1 MANLKEI
8 RGRIKSIT
16 SIQKVTSAMKMVA
29 AAKLRTSQSNM
40 EQCRP
45 YSNKISILLNDL
57 LSDCDNVNFDLMQ
70 KREVSKTL
78 YVVITSDR
86 GMAGAFN
93 TNILKKAQSDID
105 IDGKDQARI
114 ISIGKKSRDYFKNR
128 NFDIISE
135 YIDFWGDLNFNH
147 AIDIGEE
154 VVDLF
159 ITGNVDKVKVY
170 YNEFK
175 NLATQIIKDIDFLP
189 LTESDS
195 EEDKKQTDRL
205 FEPSKEEILRGV
217 IPKHINVQL
226 WQFLLE
232 SYASE
237 QAARM
242 LAMENAT
249 ENAGDMIRD
258 LGLQYN
264 KARQSAITTEIIEI
278 VSGAN
283 ALSS

>member
-8 RGRIKSIT
+8 RGRIKSIK

-45 YSNKISILLNDL
+45 YSGKITSLLNDL
-57 LSDCDNVNFDLMQ
+57 MADCNSNDYDLMN
-70 KREVSKTL
+70 KRDVNKTL

-105 IDGKDQARI
+105 LDSKENSI
-114 ISIGKKSRDYFKNR
+114 IIPIGKKSRDYFKNR
-128 NFDIISE
+128 NFNIFSE
-135 YIDFWGDLNFNH
+135 HIEFWGDLNFNH
-147 AIDIGEE
+147 AIKIGDEI
-154 VVDLF
+154 VNLF
-159 ITGNVDKVKVY
+159 LSQKVDKVKIY

-175 NLATQIIKDIDFLP
+175 NLATQVIKNVDFLP
-189 LTESDS
+189 LENIDTET
-195 EEDKKQTDRL
+195 KTLATDRL
-205 FEPSKEEILRGV
+205 YEPSKEQILNEL
-217 IPKHINVQL
+217 IPKHINVQV
-226 WQFLLE
+226 WQYLLE

-249 ENAGDMIRD
+249 DNAGEMIRE

>member
-8 RGRIKSIT
+8 RGRIKSIK

-45 YSNKISILLNDL
+45 YSQKISLLLNDL
-57 LSDCDNVNFDLMQ
+57 MNECSDLNLDLMHQ
-70 KREVSKTL
+70 RDISKTL
-78 YVVITSDR
+78 FVVITSDR

-93 TNILKKAQSDID
+93 TNILKRAQSDID
-105 IDGKDQARI
+105 INGKENALI
-114 ISIGKKSRDYFKNR
+114 IAVGKKSRDYFKNR
-128 NFDIISE
+128 NFDIQSN
-135 YIDFWGDLNFNH
+135 YIDFWGDLNFDN
-147 AIDIGEE
+147 AIELGNEI
-154 VVDLF
+154 VDLF
-159 ITGNVDKVKVY
+159 TSKKVDKVKVY

-175 NLATQIIKDIDFLP
+175 NLANQIIKDVDFLP
-189 LTESDS
+189 LKEINTDNS
-195 EEDKKQTDRL
+195 KKQIDRL
-205 FEPSKEEILRGV
+205 FEPSKEDILKGL
-217 IPKHINVQL
+217 IPKHINVQV

-242 LAMENAT
+242 VAMENAT
-249 ENAGDMIRD
+249 ENAGEMIKD

-264 KARQSAITTEIIEI
+264 KARQTAITTEIIEI

>member
-8 RGRIKSIT
+8 RGRIKSIK

-45 YSNKISILLNDL
+45 YSNKISSLLNDL
-57 LSDCDNVNFDLMQ
+57 ILECKDLDLDLMNQ
-70 KREVSKTL
+70 RDISKTL
-78 YVVITSDR
+78 FVVITSDR

-105 IDGKDQARI
+105 IIGKDNALI
-114 ISIGKKSRDYFKNR
+114 IAVGKKSRDYFNNR
-128 NFDIISE
+128 NFDIQSSH
-135 YIDFWGDLNFNH
+135 IDFWGDLNFNH
-147 AIDIGEE
+147 AIQLGNEI
-154 VVDLF
+154 VDLF
-159 ITGNVDKVKVY
+159 NSKKVDKVKVY

-175 NLATQIIKDIDFLP
+175 NLANQIIKDVDFLP
-189 LTESDS
+189 LKEINSDS
-195 EEDKKQTDRL
+195 SKQQIDRL
-205 FEPSKEEILRGV
+205 FEPSKEDILKGL

-242 LAMENAT
+242 VAMENAT
-249 ENAGDMIRD
+249 ENAGEMIKD

-264 KARQSAITTEIIEI
+264 KARQTAITTEIIEI

>member
-105 IDGKDQARI
+105 VDGKDQARI

-135 YIDFWGDLNFNH
+135 YIDFWGELNFDH
-147 AIDIGEE
+147 AINIGNEI
-154 VVDLF
+154 VDLF
-159 ITGNVDKVKVY
+159 ISKKVDKVKVY

-175 NLATQIIKDIDFLP
+175 NLATQVMKDIDFLP
-189 LTESDS
+189 LEQFDS
-195 EEDKKQTDRL
+195 SENKKQMDRL
-205 FEPSKEEILRGV
+205 FEPSKEDILRGL
-217 IPKHINVQL
+217 IPKHINVQI

-249 ENAGDMIRD
+249 DNAGDMIKD

>member
-45 YSNKISILLNDL
+45 YSNKISVLLNDF
-57 LSDCDNVNFDLMQ
+57 LSECDNVNFDLMQ
-70 KREVSKTL
+70 EREVSKTL
-78 YVVITSDR
+78 YIVITSDR

-105 IDGKDQARI
+105 VDGKDQARI

-135 YIDFWGDLNFNH
+135 HIDFWGELNFDH
-147 AIDIGEE
+147 AINIGNEI
-154 VVDLF
+154 VDLF
-159 ITGNVDKVKVY
+159 ISKKVDKVKIY

-175 NLATQIIKDIDFLP
+175 NLATQVIKDVDFLP
-189 LTESDS
+189 LKQFDS
-195 EEDKKQTDRL
+195 NEHKKQLDRL
-205 FEPSKEEILRGV
+205 FEPSKEDILRSL
-217 IPKHINVQL
+217 IPKYINVQI

-249 ENAGDMIRD
+249 DNAGDMIKD

>member
-8 RGRIKSIT
+8 RGRIKSIK

-29 AAKLRTSQSNM
+29 AAKLRSSQSNM

-45 YSNKISILLNDL
+45 YSKKISILMNDL
-57 LSDCDNVNFDLMQ
+57 LSECGSSSFDLMKQ
-70 KREVSKTL
+70 REVSNTL

-93 TNILKKAQSDID
+93 TNILKKAQFDID
-105 IDGKDQARI
+105 NDGENQATI

-128 NFDIISE
+128 NFNIVSE
-135 YIDFWGDLNFNH
+135 HIDFWAELNFDH
-147 AIDIGEE
+147 AINIGNEI
-154 VVDLF
+154 VDLF
-159 ITGNVDKVKVY
+159 ISKKVDRVKVY

-175 NLATQIIKDIDFLP
+175 NLATQLIRDVDFLP
-189 LTESDS
+189 LKEFDS
-195 EEDKKQTDRL
+195 VEDKKQIDRL
-205 FEPSKEEILRGV
+205 FEPSKEDILRGL
-217 IPKHINVQL
+217 IPKHINVQI

-249 ENAGDMIRD
+249 ENAGEMIKD

>member
-45 YSNKISILLNDL
+45 YSSKISILLNDL

-70 KREVSKTL
+70 AREISKTL

-105 IDGKDQARI
+105 VDGKDQARI

-135 YIDFWGDLNFNH
+135 HIDFWGELNFDH
-147 AIDIGEE
+147 AINIGSEI
-154 VVDLF
+154 VDLF
-159 ITGNVDKVKVY
+159 ISKKVDKVKIY

-175 NLATQIIKDIDFLP
+175 NLATQVIKDVDFLP
-189 LTESDS
+189 LKQFDS
-195 EEDKKQTDRL
+195 NENKKQLDRL
-205 FEPSKEEILRGV
+205 FEPSKEDILRSL
-217 IPKHINVQL
+217 IPKYINVQI

-249 ENAGDMIRD
+249 DNAGDMIKD

>member
-8 RGRIKSIT
+8 RGRIKSIK

-45 YSNKISILLNDL
+45 YSNKISMLVNDL
-57 LSDCDNVNFDLMQ
+57 LLECKNIDFELM
-70 KREVSKTL
+70 KEREVSKTL

-93 TNILKKAQSDID
+93 TNILKKAQADID
-105 IDGKDQARI
+105 INGKEQATI

-128 NFDIISE
+128 NFNIISE
-135 YIDFWGDLNFNH
+135 YIDFWGELNFNH
-147 AIDIGEE
+147 AINIGQEI
-154 VVDLF
+154 VDLF
-159 ITGNVDKVKVY
+159 VSGEVDKVKVY

-175 NLATQIIKDIDFLP
+175 NLATQIIRDIDFLP
-189 LTESDS
+189 LKESNS
-195 EEDKKQTDRL
+195 EEDKKQVDRL
-205 FEPSKEEILRGV
+205 FEPSKKEILEGL
-217 IPKHINVQL
+217 IPKHINVQI

-249 ENAGDMIRD
+249 DNAGDMIRD

>member
-8 RGRIKSIT
+8 RGRIKSIK

-45 YSNKISILLNDL
+45 YSGKITSLLNDL
-57 LSDCDNVNFDLMQ
+57 MADCNSNDYDLMN
-70 KREVSKTL
+70 KRDVNKTL

-105 IDGKDQARI
+105 LDGKENSI
-114 ISIGKKSRDYFKNR
+114 IIPIGKKSRDYFKNR
-128 NFDIISE
+128 NFNIFSE
-135 YIDFWGDLNFNH
+135 HIEFWGDLNFNH
-147 AIDIGEE
+147 AIKIGDEI
-154 VVDLF
+154 VNLF
-159 ITGNVDKVKVY
+159 LSQKVDKVKIY

-175 NLATQIIKDIDFLP
+175 NLATQVIKNVDFLP
-189 LTESDS
+189 LENIDTET
-195 EEDKKQTDRL
+195 QTLATDRL
-205 FEPSKEEILRGV
+205 YEPSKEQILKEL
-217 IPKHINVQL
+217 IPKHINVQV
-226 WQFLLE
+226 WQYLLE

-249 ENAGDMIRD
+249 DNAGEMIRE

>member
-8 RGRIKSIT
+8 RGRIKSIK

-45 YSNKISILLNDL
+45 YSGKITSLLNDL
-57 LSDCDNVNFDLMQ
+57 MADCNSNDYDLMN
-70 KREVSKTL
+70 KRDVNKTL

-105 IDGKDQARI
+105 LDSKENSI
-114 ISIGKKSRDYFKNR
+114 IIPIGKKSRDYFKNR
-128 NFDIISE
+128 NFNIFSE
-135 YIDFWGDLNFNH
+135 HIEFWGDLNFNH
-147 AIDIGEE
+147 AIKIGDEI
-154 VVDLF
+154 VNLF
-159 ITGNVDKVKVY
+159 LSQKVDKVKIY

-175 NLATQIIKDIDFLP
+175 NLATQVIKNVDFLP
-189 LTESDS
+189 LENIDTET
-195 EEDKKQTDRL
+195 KILATDRL
-205 FEPSKEEILRGV
+205 YEPSKEQILKEL
-217 IPKHINVQL
+217 IPKHINVQV
-226 WQFLLE
+226 WQYLLE

-249 ENAGDMIRD
+249 DNAGEMIRE

>member
-1 MANLKEI
+1 M
-8 RGRIKSIT
+8 
-16 SIQKVTSAMKMVA
+16 
-29 AAKLRTSQSNM
+29 
-40 EQCRP
+40 
-45 YSNKISILLNDL
+45 
-57 LSDCDNVNFDLMQ
+57 SDCNPNDYDLM
-70 KREVSKTL
+70 KSRDVNKTL

-105 IDGKDQARI
+105 LDSKDNAI
-114 ISIGKKSRDYFKNR
+114 IIPIGKKSRDYFKNR
-128 NFDIISE
+128 NYNISSE
-135 YIDFWGDLNFNH
+135 YIEFWGDLNFNH
-147 AIDIGEE
+147 AITIGDEI
-154 VVDLF
+154 VSLF
-159 ITGNVDKVKVY
+159 LSKKVDKVKIY
-170 YNEFK
+170 FNEFK
-175 NLATQIIKDIDFLP
+175 NLATQIIKDVDFLP
-189 LTESDS
+189 LKNVETENSIT
-195 EEDKKQTDRL
+195 TDRL
-205 FEPSKEEILRGV
+205 YEPSKEQILSEL
-217 IPKHINVQL
+217 IPKHINVQV

-249 ENAGDMIRD
+249 DNAGEMIRE

-283 ALSS
+283 ALEG

>member
-8 RGRIKSIT
+8 RGRIKSIK

-45 YSNKISILLNDL
+45 YSKKISMLMNDL
-57 LSDCDNVNFDLMQ
+57 LSECNNANFDLIKQ
-70 KREVSKTL
+70 REVTKTL

-93 TNILKKAQSDID
+93 TNILKKAQADID
-105 IDGKDQARI
+105 LTGKDNAMV

-128 NFDIISE
+128 NFDMISE

-154 VVDLF
+154 VIDLF
-159 ITGNVDKVKVY
+159 ITGNVDRVKVY

-175 NLATQIIKDIDFLP
+175 NLATQVIKDIDFLP
-189 LTESDS
+189 LTDSDS
-195 EEDKKQTDRL
+195 EEDKKQVDRL
-205 FEPSKEEILRGV
+205 YEPSKEEILKSL
-217 IPKHINVQL
+217 IPKHINVQI

-242 LAMENAT
+242 VAMENAT
-249 ENAGDMIRD
+249 DNAGDMIKE

>member
-57 LSDCDNVNFDLMQ
+57 LSDCDNINFDLMQ

-128 NFDIISE
+128 NFDVISE
-135 YIDFWGDLNFNH
+135 YIDFWGELNFNH
-147 AIDIGEE
+147 AINIGNEI
-154 VVDLF
+154 VDLF
-159 ITGNVDKVKVY
+159 ISKKVDKVKVY

-175 NLATQIIKDIDFLP
+175 NLATQVMKDIDFLP
-189 LTESDS
+189 LKQFDS
-195 EEDKKQTDRL
+195 NEDKKQMDRL
-205 FEPSKEEILRGV
+205 FEPSKEDILRGL
-217 IPKHINVQL
+217 IPKHINVQI

-249 ENAGDMIRD
+249 DNAGDMIKD

>member
-8 RGRIKSIT
+8 RGRIKSIK

-29 AAKLRTSQSNM
+29 AAKLRSSQSNM

-45 YSNKISILLNDL
+45 YSSKISLLMNDL
-57 LSDCDNVNFDLMQ
+57 LSECNDINFNLMEQ
-70 KREVSKTL
+70 REISKTL

-93 TNILKKAQSDID
+93 TNILKKAQADINTN
-105 IDGKDQARI
+105 GKDNAMVI
-114 ISIGKKSRDYFKNR
+114 AIGKKSRDYFSNR
-128 NFDIISE
+128 KFEMVSE
-135 YIDFWGDLNFNH
+135 HIDFWADLNFDH
-147 AIDIGEE
+147 AIKFGNAI
-154 VVDLF
+154 VDLF
-159 ITGNVDKVKVY
+159 ISKKVDQVKIY

-175 NLATQIIKDIDFLP
+175 SLATQIIKDVDFLP
-189 LTESDS
+189 LKKYESKDGS
-195 EEDKKQTDRL
+195 KQLDKL
-205 FEPSKEEILRGV
+205 YEPSKEQILKRI
-217 IPKHINVQL
+217 IPKHINVQI

>member
-8 RGRIKSIT
+8 RGRIKSIK

-45 YSNKISILLNDL
+45 YSGKITSLLNDL
-57 LSDCDNVNFDLMQ
+57 MADCNSNDYDLMN
-70 KREVSKTL
+70 KRDVNKTL

-105 IDGKDQARI
+105 LDGKENSI
-114 ISIGKKSRDYFKNR
+114 IIPIGKKSRDYFKNR
-128 NFDIISE
+128 NFNIFSE
-135 YIDFWGDLNFNH
+135 HIEFWGDLNFNH
-147 AIDIGEE
+147 AIKIGDEI
-154 VVDLF
+154 VNLF
-159 ITGNVDKVKVY
+159 LSQKIDKVKIY

-175 NLATQIIKDIDFLP
+175 NLATQVIKNVDFLP
-189 LTESDS
+189 LENIDTET
-195 EEDKKQTDRL
+195 QTIATDRL
-205 FEPSKEEILRGV
+205 YEPSKEQILKEL
-217 IPKHINVQL
+217 IPKYINVQV
-226 WQFLLE
+226 WQYLLE

-237 QAARM
+237 QAVRM

-249 ENAGDMIRD
+249 DNAGEMIRE

>member
-8 RGRIKSIT
+8 RGRIKSIK

-45 YSNKISILLNDL
+45 YSNKILMLMNDL
-57 LSDCDNVNFDLMQ
+57 LLECNNTSFDLMQ
-70 KREVSKTL
+70 KRKVSKTL
-78 YVVITSDR
+78 YIVITSDR
-86 GMAGAFN
+86 GLAGAFN

-105 IDGKDQARI
+105 VNGKDQAMI
-114 ISIGKKSRDYFKNR
+114 ISIGKKSRDYFKIR
-128 NFDIISE
+128 NFDIVFEHIE
-135 YIDFWGDLNFNH
+135 FWGDLNFNH
-147 AIDIGEE
+147 AINIGQEII
-154 VVDLF
+154 DLF
-159 ITGNVDKVKVY
+159 VSGKVDQVKVY

-175 NLATQIIKDIDFLP
+175 NLATQIIKDVDFLP
-189 LTESDS
+189 LKKSDS
-195 EEDKKQTDRL
+195 TEDKKQIDRL
-205 FEPSKEEILRGV
+205 FEPSKQEILKGL
-217 IPKHINVQL
+217 IPKHINVQV

-242 LAMENAT
+242 LSMENAT

>member
-8 RGRIKSIT
+8 RGRIKSIK

-45 YSNKISILLNDL
+45 YSNKISTLVNDL
-57 LSDCDNVNFDLMQ
+57 LLECNSIHFDLME

-93 TNILKKAQSDID
+93 TNILKRAQSSID
-105 IDGKDQARI
+105 TDGIEQAVI

-128 NFDIISE
+128 KFDVASE

-147 AIDIGEE
+147 AIDIGQEI
-154 VVDLF
+154 VDLF
-159 ITGNVDKVKVY
+159 ISGKVDKVKVY

-175 NLATQIIKDIDFLP
+175 NLATQIIKDINFLP
-189 LTESDS
+189 LEDS
-195 EEDKKQTDRL
+195 NFSEDKKQIDRL
-205 FEPSKEEILRGV
+205 FEPSKEQILEGL
-217 IPKHINVQL
+217 IPKYINVQI

>member
-8 RGRIKSIT
+8 RGRIKSIK

-57 LSDCDNVNFDLMQ
+57 LTECQNVNFELMQ

-105 IDGKDQARI
+105 TNGKDEAMI

-128 NFDIISE
+128 NFDVVSE
-135 YIDFWGDLNFNH
+135 YIDFWGELNFNH
-147 AIDIGEE
+147 AMNIGDEI
-154 VVDLF
+154 VDLF
-159 ITGNVDKVKVY
+159 ISKKVDQVKIY

-175 NLATQIIKDIDFLP
+175 NLATQVIKDVDFLP
-189 LTESDS
+189 LKEFDLN
-195 EEDKKQTDRL
+195 ENKKQLDRL
-205 FEPSKEEILRGV
+205 FEPSKEDILKGL
-217 IPKHINVQL
+217 IPKHINVQV

-249 ENAGDMIRD
+249 ENAGEMIKD

>member
-57 LSDCDNVNFDLMQ
+57 LAECDNVNFDLMQ
-70 KREVSKTL
+70 KREISKTL

-105 IDGKDQARI
+105 INGKEQAMI
-114 ISIGKKSRDYFKNR
+114 IAIGKKSRDYFKNR
-128 NFDIISE
+128 NFDIVSE
-135 YIDFWGDLNFNH
+135 HIDFWGELNFNH
-147 AIDIGEE
+147 AINIGNEI
-154 VVDLF
+154 VDLF
-159 ITGNVDKVKVY
+159 ISKKVDQVKVY

-175 NLATQIIKDIDFLP
+175 NLATQIIKDVDFLP
-189 LTESDS
+189 LTEFDS
-195 EEDKKQTDRL
+195 NEEIKHIDRL
-205 FEPSKEEILRGV
+205 FEPSKENILRGL
-217 IPKHINVQL
+217 IPKHINVQV

-249 ENAGDMIRD
+249 ENAGEMIKD

>member
-45 YSNKISILLNDL
+45 YSSKISILLNDL

-70 KREVSKTL
+70 AREVSKTL

-105 IDGKDQARI
+105 VDGKDQARI

-135 YIDFWGDLNFNH
+135 HIDFWGELNFDH
-147 AIDIGEE
+147 AINIGNEI
-154 VVDLF
+154 VDLF
-159 ITGNVDKVKVY
+159 ISRKVDKVKIY

-175 NLATQIIKDIDFLP
+175 NLATQVIKDVDFLP
-189 LTESDS
+189 LKQFDS
-195 EEDKKQTDRL
+195 NEEKKQLDRL
-205 FEPSKEEILRGV
+205 FEPSKEDILRSL
-217 IPKHINVQL
+217 IPKHINVQI

-249 ENAGDMIRD
+249 DNAGDMIKD

>member
-8 RGRIKSIT
+8 RGRIKSIK

-45 YSNKISILLNDL
+45 YSGKITSLLNDL
-57 LSDCDNVNFDLMQ
+57 ISECNPNDYDLMA
-70 KREVSKTL
+70 KREINKTL

-105 IDGKDQARI
+105 LDDKDNSLI
-114 ISIGKKSRDYFKNR
+114 IPIGKKSRDYFKNR
-128 NFDIISE
+128 NYSITSE
-135 YIDFWGDLNFNH
+135 YIEFWGELNFNH
-147 AIDIGEE
+147 AITIGDEI
-154 VVDLF
+154 VNLF
-159 ITGNVDKVKVY
+159 LSKKVDKVKIY

-175 NLATQIIKDIDFLP
+175 NLATQIIKDVDFLP
-189 LTESDS
+189 LENSDAEIESL
-195 EEDKKQTDRL
+195 TDRL
-205 FEPSKEEILRGV
+205 YEPSKEQILEQL
-217 IPKHINVQL
+217 IPKHINVQV

-249 ENAGDMIRD
+249 DNAGEMIRE

>member
-57 LSDCDNVNFDLMQ
+57 LSECDNVNFDLMQ

-105 IDGKDQARI
+105 VDGKDQARI

-128 NFDIISE
+128 NFDITSE
-135 YIDFWGDLNFNH
+135 YIDFWGELNFDH
-147 AIDIGEE
+147 AINIGNEI
-154 VVDLF
+154 VDLF
-159 ITGNVDKVKVY
+159 ISKKVDKVKIY

-175 NLATQIIKDIDFLP
+175 NLATQVIKDIDFLP
-189 LTESDS
+189 LKQFDS
-195 EEDKKQTDRL
+195 NEDKKQMDRL
-205 FEPSKEEILRGV
+205 FEPSKEDILRGL
-217 IPKHINVQL
+217 IPKHINVQI

-249 ENAGDMIRD
+249 DNAGDMIKD

>member
-57 LSDCDNVNFDLMQ
+57 LSDCDNINFDLMQ

-128 NFDIISE
+128 KFDVISE
-135 YIDFWGDLNFNH
+135 HIDFWGELNFDH
-147 AIDIGEE
+147 AINIGNEI
-154 VVDLF
+154 VDLF
-159 ITGNVDKVKVY
+159 ISKKVDKVKVY

-175 NLATQIIKDIDFLP
+175 NLATQVMKDIDFLP
-189 LTESDS
+189 LEQFDS
-195 EEDKKQTDRL
+195 SEDKKQMDRL
-205 FEPSKEEILRGV
+205 FEPSKEDILRGL
-217 IPKHINVQL
+217 IPKHINVQI

-249 ENAGDMIRD
+249 DNAGDMIKD

>member
-1 MANLKEI
+1 M
-8 RGRIKSIT
+8 
-16 SIQKVTSAMKMVA
+16 
-29 AAKLRTSQSNM
+29 
-40 EQCRP
+40 
-45 YSNKISILLNDL
+45 NKRD
-57 LSDCDNVNFDLMQ
+57 VN
-70 KREVSKTL
+70 KTL

-105 IDGKDQARI
+105 LDSKENSVI
-114 ISIGKKSRDYFKNR
+114 IPIGKKSRDYFKNR
-128 NFDIISE
+128 NFNIFSE
-135 YIDFWGDLNFNH
+135 HIEFWGDLNFNH
-147 AIDIGEE
+147 AIKIGDEI
-154 VVDLF
+154 VNLF
-159 ITGNVDKVKVY
+159 LSQKVDKVKIY

-175 NLATQIIKDIDFLP
+175 NLATQVIKNVDFLP
-189 LTESDS
+189 LENIDTET
-195 EEDKKQTDRL
+195 KILVTDRL
-205 FEPSKEEILRGV
+205 YEPSKEQILKEL
-217 IPKHINVQL
+217 IPKHINVQV
-226 WQFLLE
+226 WQYLLE

-249 ENAGDMIRD
+249 DNAGEMIRE

>member
-8 RGRIKSIT
+8 RGRIKSIK

-45 YSNKISILLNDL
+45 YSNKISMLMNDL
-57 LSDCDNVNFDLMQ
+57 LLECNDISFDLMQ

-105 IDGKDQARI
+105 VNGKDQAMI

-128 NFDIISE
+128 NFDIVFNH
-135 YIDFWGDLNFNH
+135 IDFWGDLNFNH
-147 AIDIGEE
+147 AISIGKEII
-154 VVDLF
+154 DLF
-159 ITGNVDKVKVY
+159 VSGKVNQVKVY

-175 NLATQIIKDIDFLP
+175 SLATQIIKDINFLP
-189 LTESDS
+189 LKKSNS
-195 EEDKKQTDRL
+195 KDKNEQLDRL
-205 FEPSKEEILRGV
+205 FEPSKEEILREL
-217 IPKHINVQL
+217 IPKHINVQV

>member
-8 RGRIKSIT
+8 RGRIKSIK

-45 YSNKISILLNDL
+45 YSNKISMLVNDL
-57 LSDCDNVNFDLMQ
+57 LLECNKTNFDLMQ
-70 KREVSKTL
+70 EREVSKTL

-105 IDGKDQARI
+105 VNGKEQAII

-135 YIDFWGDLNFNH
+135 YIDFWGELNFDH
-147 AIDIGEE
+147 AINIGNEI
-154 VVDLF
+154 VNLF
-159 ITGNVDKVKVY
+159 ISKKVDQVKIY

-175 NLATQIIKDIDFLP
+175 NLATQIIKDVEFLP
-189 LTESDS
+189 LKEFDS
-195 EEDKKQTDRL
+195 NEEKKQIDRL
-205 FEPSKEEILRGV
+205 FEPSKEDILRGL
-217 IPKHINVQL
+217 IPKHINVQV

-249 ENAGDMIRD
+249 ENAGEMIKD

>member
-8 RGRIKSIT
+8 RGRIKSIK

-45 YSNKISILLNDL
+45 YSGKITSLLNDL
-57 LSDCDNVNFDLMQ
+57 MADCNSNDYDLMN
-70 KREVSKTL
+70 KRDVNKTL

-105 IDGKDQARI
+105 LDSKENSVI
-114 ISIGKKSRDYFKNR
+114 IPIGKKSRDYFKNR
-128 NFDIISE
+128 NFNIFSE
-135 YIDFWGDLNFNH
+135 HIEFWGDLNFNH
-147 AIDIGEE
+147 AIKIGDEI
-154 VVDLF
+154 VNLF
-159 ITGNVDKVKVY
+159 LSQKVDKVKIY

-175 NLATQIIKDIDFLP
+175 NLATQVIKNVDFLP
-189 LTESDS
+189 LENIDTET
-195 EEDKKQTDRL
+195 KILATDRL
-205 FEPSKEEILRGV
+205 YEPSKEQILKEL
-217 IPKHINVQL
+217 IPKHINVQV
-226 WQFLLE
+226 WQYLLE

-249 ENAGDMIRD
+249 DNAGEMIRE

>member
-8 RGRIKSIT
+8 RGRIKSIK

-57 LSDCDNVNFDLMQ
+57 LTECQNVNFELMQ

-105 IDGKDQARI
+105 TNGKDEAMI

-128 NFDIISE
+128 NFDVVSE
-135 YIDFWGDLNFNH
+135 YIDFWGELNFNH
-147 AIDIGEE
+147 AMNIGDEI
-154 VVDLF
+154 VDLF
-159 ITGNVDKVKVY
+159 ISKKVDQVKIY

-175 NLATQIIKDIDFLP
+175 NLATQVIKDIDFLP
-189 LTESDS
+189 LKEFDS
-195 EEDKKQTDRL
+195 NEDKKELDRL
-205 FEPSKEEILRGV
+205 FEPSKEDILKGL
-217 IPKHINVQL
+217 IPKHINVQV

-249 ENAGDMIRD
+249 ENAGEMIKD